1 MLVLLY
7 LVAAYFIGQNF
18 RQSFNFLKLYRN
30 IISNSTTC
38 GIEQTV
44 DANKHFS
51 TNQLKN
57 YLFKLL
63 IYWPIDL
70 IIGLYLSSTYNYFVH
85 LLLVRVTNII
95 PSIPSLIIVNSLLLL
110 LTTSLINHYKNA
122 RKTASASTVKAHSKI
137 EANPYLFSN
146 NKKLV
151 LINNKKLVAIICLQ
165 AISLA
170 WGIFLTQRS
179 FQLNGSTLAAGA
191 TVFSDL
197 APHTAN
203 VRNFAFG
210 NIPSSYPHFA
220 GAGMNYH
227 FFFYYL
233 CGLLNALG
241 LRLDWS
247 INFPSILGIVAFMQT
262 LFYVSLLLTSKL
274 SAGFLSLLF
283 FCFRSSFSG
292 FFVFFAELRES
303 NNLWLAIK
311 NLWKSNSYSGPLL
324 HDDWG
329 LYNLN
334 VYANQRHLLFVLSI
348 AVWVL
353 LTFYPSLKNKVI
365 NKVTWA
371 EIIGLSLLGLPMAYW
386 HGSVLI
392 TLNLILIVWALF
404 TKSKTQYLIFGITN
418 VFGALVMLKIFTK
431 AGTNSNSMFKNIFH
445 FGYILENPSIL
456 NISQFLITLYGIALV
471 FILCAPF
478 IHKEKSLKIVSASL
492 VLPIVFALTISL
504 TPDTTVNH
512 KFFIFTQILFIPF
525 ISYFIVNLWTYVKV
539 KTSENQ
545 GNIYK
550 KTATRSAK
558 AKFTNFL
565 CKTVCIIGIFVM
577 TFTGIIDFAVYKNA
591 SLNRVEIQTAD
602 DFSQWI
608 YQHTAANSINLTPPW
623 HYHSYFTTGRMAYFG
638 WPYYSQSAGYDVQ
651 TREQEI
657 KRILLAEVNDY
668 QKNKDYLQK
677 NNINYLMIDD
687 FWRNYEDVF
696 INEDQLAQ
704 WFPEVAYFPEQNNL
718 RIYKVS

>member
-7 LVAAYFIGQNF
+7 LVVAYFIGQNF
-18 RQSFNFLKLYRN
+18 RHNFNLVGLYKSLLLDSGRLEGRIEFQLDSSMQVKTFQLSSYLLK
-30 IISNSTTC
+30 
-38 GIEQTV
+38 
-44 DANKHFS
+44 F
-51 TNQLKN
+51 
-57 YLFKLL
+57 L

-70 IIGLYLSSTYNYFVH
+70 LLGLYLSSTFNYFIH
-85 LLLVRVTNII
+85 LFIVKISNIV
-95 PSIPSLIIVNSLLLL
+95 PNIPSLIIINSLFLLLVSSLRRYFKNVNSTVTEEIRL
-110 LTTSLINHYKNA
+110 SLIK
-122 RKTASASTVKAHSKI
+122 AS
-137 EANPYLFSN
+137 PYLFN
-146 NKKLV
+146 RNKKL
-151 LINNKKLVAIICLQ
+151 IAILCLQ
-165 AISLA
+165 VISIF

-179 FQLNGSTLAAGA
+179 FQLNGSTLAVGA
-191 TVFSDL
+191 TVLSDL

-233 CGLLNALG
+233 GGLLNALG

-247 INFPSILGIVAFMQT
+247 LNLPSILGIVAFMQS
-262 LFYVSLLLTSKL
+262 LFYVSILLTRKL
-274 SAGFLSLLF
+274 SAGFLSLIC

-303 NNLWLAIK
+303 NNLWLALK
-311 NLWKSNSYSGPLL
+311 NLWNSNSYSGPLL

-353 LTFYPSLKNKVI
+353 ISFYPSLKDKAKLSWQEV
-365 NKVTWA
+365 
-371 EIIGLSLLGLPMAYW
+371 IGLSLLGLPMPYW

-392 TLNLILIVWALF
+392 SLNLILIIWALF
-404 TKSKTQYLIFGITN
+404 SKSKAHYLTFGITN
-418 VFGALVMLKIFTK
+418 VLGAFAMLEIFTK
-431 AGTNSNSMFKNIFH
+431 PDNSRSMFKNIFH
-445 FGYILENPSIL
+445 FGYILENPNVISIT
-456 NISQFLITLYGIALV
+456 QFLLILYGISLL

-478 IHKEKSLKIVSASL
+478 ILKEKSLRVVSASL
-492 VLPIVFALTISL
+492 LLPVVFAFTISL

-525 ISYFIVNLWTYVKV
+525 ISYFIVNLWTYAKA
-539 KTSENQ
+539 KIAEDQ
-545 GNIYK
+545 GKIYK
-550 KTATRSAK
+550 KTSTKSTK
-558 AKFTNFL
+558 TKITNYL
-565 CKTVCIIGIFVM
+565 CKTACIVGIFVM

-602 DFSQWI
+602 DFSQWM
-608 YQHTAANSINLTPPW
+608 YQHTEPNSINLTPPW
-623 HYHSYFTTGRMAYFG
+623 HYHSYFVTGRMSYFG
-638 WPYYSQSAGYDVQ
+638 WPYYSQSAGYNIE
-651 TREQEI
+651 TRERDI
-657 KRILLAEVNDY
+657 KRILLAELSDY
-668 QKNKDYLQK
+668 QKTKDYLQK

-687 FWRNYEDVF
+687 FWRNYKDVF
-696 INEDQLAQ
+696 INEEQLAQ

-718 RIYKVS
+718 RIYKIS

>member
-1 MLVLLY
+1 MFVLLY
-7 LVAAYFIGQNF
+7 LVVAYFIGQNF
-18 RQSFNFLKLYRN
+18 RQNFNLLGLYK
-30 IISNSTTC
+30 SLSSDSTACRT
-38 GIEQTV
+38 EQVV
-44 DANKHFS
+44 DVSKQVS
-51 TNQLKN
+51 TNQLRN
-57 YLFKLL
+57 YLFKFL

-85 LLLVRVTNII
+85 LLLVKVANII
-95 PSIPSLIIVNSLLLL
+95 PNIPSLIIINSLFLFIV
-110 LTTSLINHYKNA
+110 TTLSRYLKKS
-122 RKTASASTVKAHSKI
+122 RKIATSVGAHSQI
-137 EANPYLFSN
+137 EAKSYVLSN
-146 NKKLV
+146 NKKF
-151 LINNKKLVAIICLQ
+151 VAILCLQ
-165 AISLA
+165 AISIV

-191 TVFSDL
+191 TVSSDL

-247 INFPSILGIVAFMQT
+247 INLPSILGIVGFMQT
-262 LFYVSLLLTSKL
+262 LFYVSLLLTRKL

-292 FFVFFAELRES
+292 FFVFFAEFRES
-303 NNLWLAIK
+303 NNLWLALK
-311 NLWKSNSYSGPLL
+311 NLWNSNSYSGPLL

-353 LTFYPSLKNKVI
+353 ISFYPSLKDKAKLSWQEV
-365 NKVTWA
+365 
-371 EIIGLSLLGLPMAYW
+371 IGLSLLGLPMAYW

-392 TLNLILIVWALF
+392 SLNLILIVWALF
-404 TKSKTQYLIFGITN
+404 SKSKAHYLTFGITN
-418 VFGALVMLKIFTK
+418 VLGAFAMLEIFTK
-431 AGTNSNSMFKNIFH
+431 PDNSRSMFKNIFH
-445 FGYILENPSIL
+445 FGYILENPNVISIT
-456 NISQFLITLYGIALV
+456 QFLLILYGISLL

-478 IHKEKSLKIVSASL
+478 ILKEKSLKVVSASL
-492 VLPIVFALTISL
+492 LLPVVFAFTISL
-504 TPDTTVNH
+504 TPDTTINH
-512 KFFIFTQILFIPF
+512 KFFIFTQILSIPF
-525 ISYFIVNLWTYVKV
+525 ISDFIVNLWTYA
-539 KTSENQ
+539 KTKTTANQ
-545 GNIYK
+545 ANIYK
-550 KTATRSAK
+550 KTAAK
-558 AKFTNFL
+558 SVRITKITNYL
-565 CKTVCIIGIFVM
+565 CKIACIVGVIIM
-577 TFTGIIDFAVYKNA
+577 TFTGLVDFAVYKNA

-602 DFSQWI
+602 DFSQWM
-608 YQHTAANSINLTPPW
+608 YQHTEPNSINLTPPW
-623 HYHSYFTTGRMAYFG
+623 HYHSYFVTGRMSYFG
-638 WPYYSQSAGYDVQ
+638 WPYYSQSAGYDIQ

-668 QKNKDYLQK
+668 QKTKDYLQK
-677 NNINYLMIDD
+677 NNINYLIIDD
-687 FWRNYEDVF
+687 FWRNYEDVY
-696 INEDQLAQ
+696 INEEQLAQ

-718 RIYKVS
+718 HIYKVS

>member
-1 MLVLLY
+1 MFVLLY
-7 LVAAYFIGQNF
+7 LVVAYFIGQNF
-18 RQSFNFLKLYRN
+18 RQNFNLLGLYK
-30 IISNSTTC
+30 SLSSDSTACRT
-38 GIEQTV
+38 EQVV
-44 DANKHFS
+44 DVSKQVS
-51 TNQLKN
+51 TNQLRN
-57 YLFKLL
+57 YLFKFL

-85 LLLVRVTNII
+85 LLLVKVANII
-95 PSIPSLIIVNSLLLL
+95 PNIPSLIIINSLFLFIV
-110 LTTSLINHYKNA
+110 TTLSRYLKKS
-122 RKTASASTVKAHSKI
+122 RKIATSVGAHSQI
-137 EANPYLFSN
+137 EAKSYVLSN
-146 NKKLV
+146 NKKF
-151 LINNKKLVAIICLQ
+151 VAILCLQ
-165 AISLA
+165 AISIV

-191 TVFSDL
+191 TVSSDL

-247 INFPSILGIVAFMQT
+247 INLPSILGIVGFMQT
-262 LFYVSLLLTSKL
+262 LFYVSLLLTRKL

-292 FFVFFAELRES
+292 FFVFFAEFRES
-303 NNLWLAIK
+303 NNLWLALK
-311 NLWKSNSYSGPLL
+311 NLWNSNSYSGPLL

-353 LTFYPSLKNKVI
+353 ITFYPSLKGKAKVSWQE
-365 NKVTWA
+365 V
-371 EIIGLSLLGLPMAYW
+371 IGLSLLGLSMAYW

-392 TLNLILIVWALF
+392 SLNLILIVWALF
-404 TKSKTQYLIFGITN
+404 SKSKAHYLTFGITN
-418 VFGALVMLKIFTK
+418 VLGAFAMLEIFTK
-431 AGTNSNSMFKNIFH
+431 PDNSRSMFKNIFH
-445 FGYILENPSIL
+445 FGYILENPNVISIT
-456 NISQFLITLYGIALV
+456 QFLLILYGISLL

-478 IHKEKSLKIVSASL
+478 ILKEKSLKVVSASL
-492 VLPIVFALTISL
+492 LLPVVFAFTISL
-504 TPDTTVNH
+504 TPDTTINH

-525 ISYFIVNLWTYVKV
+525 ISDFIVNLWTYA
-539 KTSENQ
+539 KTKTTANQ
-545 GNIYK
+545 ANIYK
-550 KTATRSAK
+550 KTAAK
-558 AKFTNFL
+558 SVRRTKITNYL
-565 CKTVCIIGIFVM
+565 CKIVCIVGVIIM
-577 TFTGIIDFAVYKNA
+577 TFTGLVDFAVYKNA

-602 DFSQWI
+602 DFSQWM

-638 WPYYSQSAGYDVQ
+638 WPYYSQSAGYDIQ

-668 QKNKDYLQK
+668 QKTKDYLQK

-687 FWRNYEDVF
+687 FWRNYEDVY
-696 INEDQLAQ
+696 INEEQLAQ

>member
-1 MLVLLY
+1 MLVILY
-7 LVAAYFIGQNF
+7 LVVAYFIGQNF
-18 RQSFNFLKLYRN
+18 RHNFNLVRLYKVLLITSGSSDERIDLTTDTDMQFEHAKLSSYLLK
-30 IISNSTTC
+30 
-38 GIEQTV
+38 
-44 DANKHFS
+44 F
-51 TNQLKN
+51 
-57 YLFKLL
+57 L

-70 IIGLYLSSTYNYFVH
+70 IIGLYLSSTFNYFIH
-85 LLLVRVTNII
+85 LFIVKISNTVPNV
-95 PSIPSLIIVNSLLLL
+95 PSLIIINSLFLLL
-110 LTTSLINHYKNA
+110 LTSLRRYFKNVK
-122 RKTASASTVKAHSKI
+122 RTAAEKI
-137 EANPYLFSN
+137 EQPLSKDSPSSFSRNPKF
-146 NKKLV
+146 
-151 LINNKKLVAIICLQ
+151 IAILCLQ
-165 AISLA
+165 VISIF

-241 LRLDWS
+241 LRLDWA
-247 INFPSILGIVAFMQT
+247 INLPSILGILAFMQS
-262 LFYVSLLLTSKL
+262 LFYISILLTRKL
-274 SAGFLSLLF
+274 SAGFLSLIF

-292 FFVFFAELRES
+292 FSVFFAELRES
-303 NNLWLAIK
+303 NNLWLSFK
-311 NLWKSNSYSGPLL
+311 NLWSSSSYSGPLQ

-353 LTFYPSLKNKVI
+353 ISFYPSLKNKS
-365 NKVTWA
+365 KVTWQ
-371 EIIGLSLLGLPMAYW
+371 EIIGLSFLGLPMAYW

-392 TLNLILIVWALF
+392 SLNLILIVWALF
-404 TKSKTQYLIFGITN
+404 SKSKAQYLTFGITN
-418 VFGALVMLKIFTK
+418 VLGALVMLKIFTK
-431 AGTNSNSMFKNIFH
+431 PGNSGSMFKNIFH
-445 FGYILENPSIL
+445 FGYILDNPNIISIT
-456 NISQFLITLYGIALV
+456 QFLLILYGISL
-471 FILCAPF
+471 FIIVLTPF
-478 IHKEKSLKIVSASL
+478 LLKEKSLKIVSASL
-492 VLPIVFALTISL
+492 LLPVIFAFTISL

-525 ISYFIVNLWTYVKV
+525 ISHFMVNLWTYARS
-539 KTSENQ
+539 KTAENQ
-545 GNIYK
+545 GKIYK
-550 KTATRSAK
+550 KASTKSARTTK
-558 AKFTNFL
+558 LINYL
-565 CKTVCIIGIFVM
+565 CKTACIVGIFIM
-577 TFTGIIDFAVYKNA
+577 TFSGIIDFSVYKNA

-602 DFSQWI
+602 NFSQWM
-608 YQHTAANSINLTPPW
+608 YQHTEPNSINLTPPW
-623 HYHSYFTTGRMAYFG
+623 HYHSYFATGRMSYFG
-638 WPYYSQSAGYDVQ
+638 WPYYAQSAGYDIE

-657 KRILLAEVNDY
+657 RRILLAELNDY
-668 QKNKDYLQK
+668 RRTKDYLQK

-704 WFPEVAYFPEQNNL
+704 WFPEAAYFPEQNNL
-718 RIYKVS
+718 RIYKIS